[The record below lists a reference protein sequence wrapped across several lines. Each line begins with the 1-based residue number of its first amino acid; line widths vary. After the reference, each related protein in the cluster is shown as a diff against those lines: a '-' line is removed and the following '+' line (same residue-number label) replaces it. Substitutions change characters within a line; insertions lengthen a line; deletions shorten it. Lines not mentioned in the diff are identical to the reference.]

1 MFEKFEK
8 DGLFFHKV
16 GLILGTI
23 GGLLIGL
30 VVSDRADQFEVEV
43 TEENARN
50 QRREEEVA
58 IDGPEKT

>member
-8 DGLFFHKV
+8 DGLFFHKI

-30 VVSDRADQFEVEV
+30 VVSDRADQFEIEV
-43 TEENARN
+43 TEETARN
-50 QRREEEVA
+50 ERREEEVST
-58 IDGPEKT
+58 DGSEKG